1 MSLTIYEHQ
10 LDNRMIMGT
19 ALYSSLELMQQA
31 ITQSETQMLT
41 IALKRQLHSKPND
54 FWNIIK
60 FFAVNVLPNTAG
72 CRTVQ
77 EAVTIAEMSR
87 EIFSTNLIKLELI
100 GDDYTLHP
108 NVFSLLEATEILF
121 AKGFNVLSY
130 CTDDI
135 VVCKEL
141 VALGCKVL
149 MPLAAPIG
157 SGQGLRNPRGLQLL
171 RERFSDI
178 SLIVDAGIGTPSD
191 AVKIMEMGYDGILLN
206 SAIALA
212 DDPIKMAQA
221 FSMAVTA
228 GRLAYRARRMPGRD
242 FAVNSTPLSDTPFWQ
257 QIKD

>member
-1 MSLTIYEHQ
+1 MSLTIYKHQ
-10 LDNRMIMGT
+10 LGNRMIMGT
-19 ALYSSLELMQQA
+19 ALYSSLDLMQQA

-41 IALKRQLHSKPND
+41 IALKRQMHGKPND

-60 FFAVNVLPNTAG
+60 SFKVNVLPNTAG

-77 EAVTIAEMSR
+77 EAVTVAEMSR
-87 EIFSTNLIKLELI
+87 EIFDTNLIKLELI

-121 AKGFNVLSY
+121 AKGFNVLPY

-157 SGQGLRNPRGLQLL
+157 SGQGLCNPRGLQLL
-171 RERFSDI
+171 RERFADI

-212 DDPIKMAQA
+212 DDPIKMARA
-221 FSMAVTA
+221 FSMAVTV
-228 GRLAYRARRMPGRD
+228 GRLAYHAKRMPERD